1 MKIFMAIM
9 FYISIMTAGNLPKQN
24 FADTVKMLELQLKQ
38 KQPAKQFSFQNKQAL
53 EKFIAQIA
61 KYYSLDKQLLMGIV
75 RQESAYCKFKLNK
88 VTGDSGCMQIHS
100 SNIKAYGWN
109 RSTLM
114 KHDAANIVAGAIIL
128 TDFKK
133 NFASKEP
140 KTWACRYNIGYRNMP
155 GQCISYLN
163 KIYALK

>member
-1 MKIFMAIM
+1 MKLFILMLLHAGIMA
-9 FYISIMTAGNLPKQN
+9 AGTMPKQQ
-24 FADTVKMLELQLKQ
+24 FSDIVKKLELQLKQ
-38 KQPAKQFSFQNKQAL
+38 KQASKSFNFQNKQAL
-53 EKFIAQIA
+53 EKFITQIA

-75 RQESAYCKFKLNK
+75 RQESAYCKYKLNK
-88 VTGDSGCMQIHS
+88 VTGDSGCMQIHV

-128 TDFKK
+128 ADFKK

-140 KTWACRYNIGYRNMP
+140 KTWACRYNIGNRNLP
-155 GQCISYLN
+155 ASCISYLN
-163 KIYALK
+163 KVYRIE